1 MNLDLLLMI
10 SDKLVCKDHIG
21 KFVLL
26 MINDKFF
33 FEKLIN
39 DKLICKDYIGKF
51 VIRFS

>member
-10 SDKLVCKDHIG
+10 SDKLVCNDHIG

-26 MINDKFF
+26 MIS
-33 FEKLIN
+33 
-39 DKLICKDYIGKF
+39 DKLVCKDYIGKF